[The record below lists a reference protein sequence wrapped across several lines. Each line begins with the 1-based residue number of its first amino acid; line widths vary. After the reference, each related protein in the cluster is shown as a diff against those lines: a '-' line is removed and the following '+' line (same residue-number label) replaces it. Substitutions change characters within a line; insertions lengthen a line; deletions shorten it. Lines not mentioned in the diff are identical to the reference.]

1 MRNDYYFLS
10 QMAAS
15 VGTAWLQLKPS
26 MKGIASNIHKE
37 LGNGA
42 DKAAD
47 DASKSIDSKLASS
60 AKKTGSKI
68 ASSIG
73 DALKQAASTG
83 VKAFAILGTATA
95 TSLGAFLKSSV
106 QTANEFNDSLSE
118 LGYVSG
124 ATADEM
130 QRLSKQAQEL
140 GSDIQ
145 LPGATASGAA
155 QAMTELAKAGLNA
168 DQTIAASKGTMA
180 LAITGQMD
188 FADAATTT
196 VGVLNGYAMAADQ
209 AMKVSDLLAGAANGS
224 SADVTDLGYA
234 LSYASQTGHNLGVPI
249 EELTSALGLLAN
261 NGQIGTVAGTS
272 LARAMTDLT
281 APTKAAA
288 EELSNLGIKVYDEQ
302 GKFVGLQNVMEQLK
316 KATADMTDEQKQA
329 ALNTIFTTNGYKAAS
344 ILINQSTD
352 AWDSMT
358 NAVTKSGVAIESAA
372 SLSAPL
378 SQQLDNLS
386 GTLDNVKISA
396 GNLATGGAGLEDFIT
411 NIQDFVSQ
419 ITSLISQYAP
429 SMINAISALVGRIGQ
444 ALPGLIQTIM
454 PSVISGIE
462 AIVDGLSQV
471 IPIILPA
478 IGSTIVAIATSL
490 SSPDNLQAILDGVIA
505 LVTMMIQALPTIVQ
519 NFVVALPSLI
529 NQLVT
534 GLLQPGNIQALV
546 QAAILLV
553 AGIVQNIPTIILSLI
568 NAIPTIIGDLVKA
581 LTDPNTIL
589 QLVQGFIML
598 FIGVAAET
606 PAILSALISS
616 IINAITGMINNLIS
630 LFTGFGTSIGNGI
643 GDSVKSAIN
652 TVLGWISG
660 VVNTFIGA
668 INGAIDLINKIPGVN
683 IGKIAEVHWEMKAK
697 GGRING
703 PGTGTSDSI
712 PVLASN
718 GEFMIKASSSR
729 SVGYAALDYINQT
742 GKLPETGGSED
753 VVINFGNG
761 AIIVNG
767 ADDPEKTANAV
778 WRKVSKKIADAKKEV
793 MA

>member
-1 MRNDYYFLS
+1 
-10 QMAAS
+10 MAAS

-26 MKGIASNIHKE
+26 MKGIASDIHKE

-47 DASKSIDSKLASS
+47 DASKSIDNKLTSA

-73 DALKQAASTG
+73 DALKKAASAG
-83 VKAFAILGTATA
+83 IKAFAALGVAAATG
-95 TSLGAFLKSSV
+95 LGSFLRSSI

-118 LGYVSG
+118 LGYVSS

-130 QRLSKQAQEL
+130 QRLSKQAQAL

-288 EELSNLGIKVYDEQ
+288 EELNDLGIKVYNEQ
-302 GKFVGLQNVMEQLK
+302 GKFVGLKNVMGQLQ

-344 ILINQSTD
+344 ILINQSAD

-358 NAVTKSGVAIESAA
+358 SAVTKSGVAIESAA

-396 GNLATGGAGLEDFIT
+396 GNLATGGAGLDEFMA

-419 ITSLISQYAP
+419 TVGIISQYAP
-429 SMINAISALVGRIGQ
+429 SMISAVSAMIGQIGQ

-462 AIVDGLSQV
+462 AIVNGIAQA

-478 IGSTIVAIATSL
+478 VGSIIIAVATSL
-490 SSPDNLQAILDGVIA
+490 FAPENLQAILEGVIT
-505 LVTMMIQALPTIVQ
+505 LVTMLIQALPTIVQ
-519 NFVVALPSLI
+519 NFVIALPSLI

-553 AGIVQNIPTIILSLI
+553 IGIVQNIPTIILSLV

-589 QLVQGFIML
+589 QLIQGFIML
-598 FIGVAAET
+598 FVGVAAEA

-616 IINAITGMINNLIS
+616 IINTLTSFFGNLVS
-630 LFTGFGTSIGNGI
+630 MFTDFGTNIGNGI

-660 VVNTFIGA
+660 IVNTFIGA

-683 IGKIAEVHWEMKAK
+683 ISKVAEVHWEMKAK

-718 GEFMIKASSSR
+718 GEFMVKASSSR
-729 SVGYAALDYINQT
+729 SVGYAALDYINKT
-742 GKLPETGGSED
+742 GRLPETGGGSGD

-761 AIIVNG
+761 AIVVNG
-767 ADDPEKTANAV
+767 ANDPEKTANAV